1 MVVAAEPRLHMPP
14 GDRSSPPPT
23 PTLKL
28 IPQVTQKCAELRQRL
43 RWPSFYTTIT
53 GPAVDK
59 SLSVV
64 ATFSEEDAEAKEMRR
79 KNKIHLVICRETEN
93 NPTECLVDK

>member
-1 MVVAAEPRLHMPP
+1 MVVVAGPRLHMPP
-14 GDRSSPPPT
+14 ADCSSPPT

-53 GPAVDK
+53 GPANYK
-59 SLSVV
+59 TLSGV
-64 ATFSEEDAEAKEMRR
+64 ATFSEEDAEAKAMRR
-79 KNKIHLVICRETEN
+79 KNKSHLLEKRKMIQ
-93 NPTECLVDK
+93 PSAWLIGK